1 MLGDCQFI
9 TILAPAKQKEEEAVS
24 KSTIGFIL
32 AQRIFIFSMNV
43 LIRISLVPWLIP
55 VGVQSSYLWMG
66 FTCSRTGFWVS
77 HFQWLLCL
85 QVHLA
90 VTCSLTTGATETS
103 ISFPEL

>member
-43 LIRISLVPWLIP
+43 LIRISLVP
-55 VGVQSSYLWMG
+55 
-66 FTCSRTGFWVS
+66 
-77 HFQWLLCL
+77 
-85 QVHLA
+85 
-90 VTCSLTTGATETS
+90 
-103 ISFPEL
+103 